1 VTTVSESVAGAV
13 GVAFLVALALVPL
26 LVRFAIGRNL
36 LDVPNAR
43 SSHEIPTPRLG
54 GIAVIAA
61 VWAAAPLISWGFLV
75 LATATLAGLV
85 GVLDDFVDLK
95 FWMKAAGQAAAA
107 FVLLFLAPPPI
118 SEVAGPLWPATLLF
132 GVVWVVAVVNAYN
145 FMDGIDGIAGG
156 TAVLNAIFLAA
167 LVGVS
172 GLGVGLAALAAAVAG
187 FLLWNISPARIFL
200 GDSGSH
206 FVGFFLGAAA
216 LYTEPIGGAGVAYG
230 PYLAF
235 AVAAAVFAPFL
246 FDTAFTLV
254 RRAAARKN
262 IFAAHREHVYQRITP
277 DPAKHRQVSNV
288 YFAFSVLSGLAALLA
303 SGGTLPHLLGGG
315 VLILGL
321 CFFMTFLPRITGE
334 RGCV

>member
-1 VTTVSESVAGAV
+1 MAASGSVAGAV
-13 GVAFLVALALVPL
+13 GVAFLVTLALVPL
-26 LVRFAIGRNL
+26 LARFAIGRNL

-54 GIAVIAA
+54 GLAVIAG
-61 VWAAAPLISWGFLV
+61 VWTVAPLMGGGFLF

-85 GVLDDFVDLK
+85 GILDDFVDLR
-95 FWMKAAGQAAAA
+95 FWMKAAGQATAA

-118 SEVAGPLWPATLLF
+118 CEAAGPFWPLTLLF
-132 GVVWVVAVVNAYN
+132 GVVWIVAVVNAYN

-167 LVGVS
+167 LVGAA
-172 GLGVGLAALAAAVAG
+172 GLELGLAILAAAVAG
-187 FLLWNISPARIFL
+187 FMLWNISPARIFL

-216 LYTEPIGGAGVAYG
+216 LYTEPVGRADTPYG

-235 AVAAAVFAPFL
+235 VIAAAIFAPFL

-262 IFAAHREHVYQRITP
+262 IFAAHREHIYQRITP
-277 DPAKHRQVSNV
+277 DPAKHRQVTNV
-288 YFAFSVLSGLAALLA
+288 YLALSVLSGLAALLA
-303 SGGTLPHLLGGG
+303 SGGTLPRLLGGG

-321 CFFMTFLPRITGE
+321 CLFMAFLPRIVGE
-334 RGCV
+334 RSYV

>member
-1 VTTVSESVAGAV
+1 MVAI
-13 GVAFLVALALVPL
+13 ALVPL
-26 LVRFAIGRNL
+26 LVRFAIGRDL

-54 GIAVIAA
+54 GLAIITG
-61 VWAAAPLISWGFLV
+61 VWVATPLAGGSFLFLV
-75 LATATLAGLV
+75 TATLAGVV
-85 GVLDDFVDLK
+85 GLLDDFVDLK
-95 FWMKAAGQAAAA
+95 FWMKAAGQATAA

-118 SEVAGPLWPATLLF
+118 CEAAGPFWPITLLF
-132 GVVWVVAVVNAYN
+132 GVVWIVAVVNAYN

-156 TAVLNAIFLAA
+156 TAILNALFLAA
-167 LVGVS
+167 FVGAS
-172 GLGVGLAALAAAVAG
+172 TGLGNGLAALAAAAG
-187 FLLWNISPARIFL
+187 GFMLWNVSPARIFL

-206 FVGFFLGAAA
+206 FVGFFLGAVA
-216 LYTEPIGGAGVAYG
+216 LYTEPVERAGDAFG

-254 RRAAARKN
+254 RRAKARKN
-262 IFAAHREHVYQRITP
+262 VFAAHREHIYQRITP

-288 YFAFSVLSGLAALLA
+288 YFAFSAVAGLAALLA
-303 SGGTLPHLLGGG
+303 SGGAPLRLLGGG

-321 CFFMTFLPRITGE
+321 CLFMAFLPRIAGE
-334 RGCV
+334 RDYV

>member
-1 VTTVSESVAGAV
+1 M
-13 GVAFLVALALVPL
+13 VALALVPL
-26 LVRFAIGRNL
+26 LVRFAIGRDL

-54 GIAVIAA
+54 GLAVIAG
-61 VWAAAPLISWGFLV
+61 VWAAAPLTGGSFLLLV
-75 LATATLAGLV
+75 TATLAGVV
-85 GVLDDFVDLK
+85 GLLDDFVDLK

-118 SEVAGPLWPATLLF
+118 CEAAGPFWPITLLF
-132 GVVWVVAVVNAYN
+132 GVVWIVALINAYN

-156 TAVLNAIFLAA
+156 TAILNALFLAA
-167 LVGVS
+167 LVGAS
-172 GLGVGLAALAAAVAG
+172 AGLGVGLAALAAAVGG
-187 FLLWNISPARIFL
+187 FMLWNVSPARIFL

-206 FVGFFLGAAA
+206 FVGFFLGAVA
-216 LYTEPIGGAGVAYG
+216 LYTEPMERAGGALG

-254 RRAAARKN
+254 RRAKARKN
-262 IFAAHREHVYQRITP
+262 VFAAHREHIYQRITP

-288 YFAFSVLSGLAALLA
+288 YFAFSAVAGLAALLA
-303 SGGTLPHLLGGG
+303 SGGAPLRLLGGG
-315 VLILGL
+315 VMILGL
-321 CFFMTFLPRITGE
+321 CLFMAFLPRIAGE
-334 RGCV
+334 RDYV